1 MPTKRPD
8 ELPEGEDFDFED
20 ILMVEQEPNAEN
32 RKLLKAK
39 IRDFMSSALSMDPER
54 MGANAILGM
63 QSKFN
68 WMLEQMEKLSE
79 SPLIDIQDYDD
90 YDSPEKDKEQSYVTP
105 TPTPTPSITPTITPT
120 PSVSPEPIDPS
131 VPRPSPTPTPT
142 PSVSG
147 KPLEKELMVEID
159 GPRTPLFDLPFE
171 FSPFAH
177 GYSNWRIKGGE
188 DTDNVYV
195 IYNGFFPDEFNPSGA
210 QERLSTLRKDANGQL
225 TVYTV
230 IPGEDIV
237 FLGTATS
244 GPPQS
249 TQGLVRN
256 SNLKFT
262 IVLY

>member
-147 KPLEKELMVEID
+147 KPLTKLVTFFVKDFHSAIFEID
-159 GPRTPLFDLPFE
+159 PSYLPE
-171 FSPFAH
+171 VH
-177 GYSNWRIKGGE
+177 GYNNW
-188 DTDNVYV
+188 NFV
-195 IYNGFFPDEFNPSGA
+195 
-210 QERLSTLRKDANGQL
+210 NGQDSDD
-225 TVYTV
+225 VYLLFFW
-230 IPGEDIV
+230 IFSQKI
-237 FLGTATS
+237 
-244 GPPQS
+244 
-249 TQGLVRN
+249 
-256 SNLKFT
+256 
-262 IVLY
+262 

>member
-147 KPLEKELMVEID
+147 KPLTLEKKIILEDFYPSKFEI
-159 GPRTPLFDLPFE
+159 PPEHLPILN
-171 FSPFAH
+171 
-177 GYSNWRIKGGE
+177 GYSEWRIKAGQDSE
-188 DTDNVYV
+188 NVY
-195 IYNGFFPDEFNPSGA
+195 ILFSGFFPDNFKPT
-210 QERLSTLRKDANGQL
+210 TLNEQL
-225 TVYTV
+225 LTFKKLNDTQMK
-230 IPGEDIV
+230 IETALLDGDDNIV
-237 FLGTATS
+237 SIA
-244 GPPQS
+244 
-249 TQGLVRN
+249 GLRDGSSVE
-256 SNLKFT
+256 FT
-262 IVLY
+262 IIYS